1 MAKIAK
7 KKAKTSGKKKR
18 SVKRKVKNTSLAED
32 EFSIEKMALLDFAE
46 NTKED
51 LKHLGDKIH
60 EASDRGVHV
69 AREIA
74 EDVRHFAVNAL
85 NLTKV
90 KIDLHNLRAERD
102 KRYSLIGKKLLKRY
116 KANKL
121 SNVRGNF
128 KKDFARLVEI
138 ESAISEKEKQEAH
151 GSLAMSGKK

>member
-7 KKAKTSGKKKR
+7 KKTKTAGKKKR
-18 SVKRKVKNTSLAED
+18 SLKRKVKNTSLAED
-32 EFSIEKMALLDFAE
+32 EYSIEKMALLDFAQ

-102 KRYSLIGKKLLKRY
+102 SRYSTIGKKLLKLY
-116 KANKL
+116 KADKL
-121 SNVRGNF
+121 SSVKKSF

-138 ESAISEKEKQEAH
+138 ESAISEKEKQEASS
-151 GSLAMSGKK
+151 SLYVSGKK